1 VGRFLLRRLGQ
12 AVLVLFL
19 VTIVTFGLVHALP
32 GGPAR
37 AILGIRASPSAIR
50 QFNDAN
56 GYNKAL
62 PLQYVDYIWNTVQLK
77 FGFSYKN
84 NESVGYLLGRDLPK
98 TAYLAGLALLF
109 SIIISIPLGIYQAVR
124 RGKVDDYVLTAGSFV
139 GYSMPSFWLA
149 LLLIALFAVD
159 LKVFPATAPQTVGV
173 GGAISDPLAMV
184 LPVATLTIIQVAAF
198 SRYMRSSAIE
208 SLAQDYI
215 RTARAKGA
223 RERRV
228 LFSHMLRN
236 AILPIIT
243 LIGLSVP
250 TLLTGNLIVEQVF
263 NYPGAGLLYW
273 NSATNRDYPTLL
285 AETVII
291 GVFVI
296 AGNLV
301 ADIAYSVV
309 DPRIR
314 RS

>member
-1 VGRFLLRRLGQ
+1 MGRFLLRRFGQ
-12 AVLVLFL
+12 AILVMFL
-19 VTIVTFGLVHALP
+19 VTIATFGLVHALP

-37 AILGIRASPSAIR
+37 AVLGIRASPAAIK

-56 GYNKAL
+56 GYNKSL
-62 PLQYVDYIWNTVQLK
+62 PLQYVDYIWNTVRLK

-124 RGKVDDYVLTAGSFV
+124 RGKPDDYVLTAGSFI

-159 LKVFPATAPQTVGV
+159 LKIFPATAPQTVGI
-173 GGAISDPLAMV
+173 GGAISDPKAMV

-223 RERRV
+223 RERTV

-243 LIGLSVP
+243 LIGLSIP

-314 RS
+314 R

>member
-1 VGRFLLRRLGQ
+1 
-12 AVLVLFL
+12 
-19 VTIVTFGLVHALP
+19 
-32 GGPAR
+32 
-37 AILGIRASPSAIR
+37 
-50 QFNDAN
+50 
-56 GYNKAL
+56 
-62 PLQYVDYIWNTVQLK
+62 
-77 FGFSYKN
+77 
-84 NESVGYLLGRDLPK
+84 
-98 TAYLAGLALLF
+98 
-109 SIIISIPLGIYQAVR
+109 
-124 RGKVDDYVLTAGSFV
+124 
-139 GYSMPSFWLA
+139 
-149 LLLIALFAVD
+149 
-159 LKVFPATAPQTVGV
+159 
-173 GGAISDPLAMV
+173 
-184 LPVATLTIIQVAAF
+184 VATLTIIQVAAF